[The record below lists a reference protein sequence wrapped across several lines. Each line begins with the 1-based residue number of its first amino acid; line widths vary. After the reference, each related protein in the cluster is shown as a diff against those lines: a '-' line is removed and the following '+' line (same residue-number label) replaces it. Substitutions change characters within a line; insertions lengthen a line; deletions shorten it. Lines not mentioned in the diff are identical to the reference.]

1 MKKNLSAC
9 TTVLVGKNATIDGS
23 TMAARNDDTFG
34 PLTPQRFVT
43 YPAYHNQPNQV
54 KAYLNKCVVDRPADG
69 YRYQGAPRKAPIL
82 MNGCWPL
89 ILWLK
94 IPASTKI

>member
-54 KAYLNKCVVDRPADG
+54 KA
-69 YRYQGAPRKAPIL
+69 
-82 MNGCWPL
+82 
-89 ILWLK
+89 
-94 IPASTKI
+94 